1 MKATASEIEGE
12 VVVIDWAGRVIR
24 TGDTVLYA
32 SRESLMRFC
41 RVDYIRLSKP
51 TVVERYVG
59 YRDGKSIFDRK
70 TVVDTLI
77 RVVPVDDNRQLKGF
91 TINSRVNYPSW
102 NSLTRFDRGGE
113 RHGSPQ
119 ETTTAGE

>member
-32 SRESLMRFC
+32 SRDNLMRFC
-41 RVDYIRLSKP
+41 RVDYIKYGKP
-51 TVVERYVG
+51 TVVEFYVG
-59 YRDGKSIFDRK
+59 YRDGKSIFNRK
-70 TVVDTLI
+70 TVVDTLV
-77 RVVPVDDNRQLKGF
+77 RVIPIDDNRQLKGF

-102 NSLTRFDRGGE
+102 NSLTKFDRGGE
-113 RHGSPQ
+113 SNDGPQ
-119 ETTTAGE
+119 ETSTAVE